1 MTLNIQ
7 LASINNL
14 REEAYASRGCLILQ
28 FIKNAPIAIA

>member
-7 LASINNL
+7 LVSINNL
-14 REEAYASRGCLILQ
+14 REEAHASQGCLILQ